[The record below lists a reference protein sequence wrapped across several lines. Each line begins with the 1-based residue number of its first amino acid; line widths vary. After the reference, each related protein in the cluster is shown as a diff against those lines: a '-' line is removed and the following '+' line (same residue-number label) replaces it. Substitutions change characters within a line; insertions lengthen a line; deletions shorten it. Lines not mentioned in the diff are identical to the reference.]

1 MTQQQISLLL
11 DIPDR
16 TLRDWKNNRNKLY
29 SLLES
34 LDYADAKEK
43 INGIDINDIVI
54 FNPKE
59 YSYNQFWQTSK
70 NSEQKV
76 YYIISNYLS
85 TMQSNDIKQLCK
97 NFGKTLVKSV
107 LNDKYKKMYKKGYIS
122 TGVMD
127 IPLTG
132 IYNKNET
139 YKEIL
144 RMINDC

>member
-76 YYIISNYLS
+76 YSIILNYLS

-122 TGVMD
+122 TSVMD